1 MKKRGLIVSTV
12 LHTGVLG
19 VIATGDS
26 WYIEW
31 WKAGPTLFWYYFLR
45 VLSLLSLALM
55 LVCGFKN
62 PGRLRKS
69 GGREVVERLT
79 QHVKNMST
87 CSLDAILE
95 HTSQIPLDP
104 IVGTKQQV
112 ESEAENPYAR
122 IEVELGSDSSRENR
136 TAVGEHK
143 EIVPSGDSG
152 HSSSQQPTL
161 PIKSDP
167 APLPAAQV
175 DSKPFPESPQTRFC
189 PVCSVD
195 QILRSKHCNKCEV
208 CVATYDH
215 HCPWLGTCIG
225 EKNRLVFLAF
235 LSVLSGEVAIALI
248 HSLESGLDTWGKC
261 LMLAL
266 MVAANVL
273 VGMLYIHHLFLI
285 WKNLTTWEFLAR
297 AHITYL
303 KSWPSR
309 WQSPFDRGLLS
320 TLKAFLVATSSRA
333 PFIAWQLPEAEQAP
347 ALALP

>member
-1 MKKRGLIVSTV
+1 MSAVM
-12 LHTGVLG
+12 HAGVLG
-19 VIATGDS
+19 VIGAGDS
-26 WYIEW
+26 WYMELLQV
-31 WKAGPTLFWYYFLR
+31 GPTLFWYCFLR
-45 VLSLLSLALM
+45 ILSLLSLALM

-69 GGREVVERLT
+69 EGREVVERLT

-87 CSLDAILE
+87 SSLDAILE

-104 IVGTKQQV
+104 IVGTKLQV
-112 ESEAENPYAR
+112 ESEPENPYAR

-136 TAVGEHK
+136 IAVEESK
-143 EIVPSGDSG
+143 EIVPGESGQA
-152 HSSSQQPTL
+152 SSQQPTL
-161 PIKSDP
+161 PIKSDT
-167 APLPAAQV
+167 APLPAAQTE
-175 DSKPFPESPQTRFC
+175 SKVFPESHQAHTRFC

-225 EKNRLVFLAF
+225 EKNRLIFLAF
-235 LSVLSGEVAIALI
+235 LSVLSGEVAIPLL
-248 HSLESGLDTWGKC
+248 HSLDSGLDTWGKC
-261 LMLAL
+261 LMLAF
-266 MVAANVL
+266 MVIVNIL
-273 VGMLYIHHLFLI
+273 VAMLYIHHLFLI
-285 WKNLTTWEFLAR
+285 WKNMTTWEFLAR

-320 TLKAFLVATSSRA
+320 TLKVFLVATSSRS
-333 PFIAWQLPEAEQAP
+333 PFITWQLPEAAQVP
-347 ALALP
+347 GQALP